1 MSLYITHVI
10 PLNNQSPCDD
20 EDGDK
25 IISHENCLQ
34 LDLSHPFVFVTIGY
48 IIKIIILNGED
59 SN

>member
-1 MSLYITHVI
+1 VI
-10 PLNNQSPCDD
+10 PLNNQSPCD

-48 IIKIIILNGED
+48 IIKTIILNGED